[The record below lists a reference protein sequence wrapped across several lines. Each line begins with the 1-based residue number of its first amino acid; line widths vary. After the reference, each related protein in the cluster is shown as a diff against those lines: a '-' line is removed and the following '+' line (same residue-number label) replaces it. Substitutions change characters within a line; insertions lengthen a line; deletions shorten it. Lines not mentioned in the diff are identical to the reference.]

1 MMFRRTVLALLA
13 VLALTLAACASDSDP
28 GRDIETTTTTSDRS
42 SGDAGSALSGTLTV
56 SAAASLTESFE
67 KIGSAFEKANPGV
80 TVDFNFDSSGT
91 LSTQILEGAPVDV
104 FASANPSNMDKIAEV
119 DRIDGADA
127 IFATNRLVIVT
138 QPGNPKGIATLA
150 DLADA
155 GIVSLCSEDAPC
167 GTFADEALT
176 AAGVEIPAGNVTRG
190 QNVKATLAAVTEGD
204 AVAALVYVTDAQ
216 AAGDRVDTVTI
227 PDAQNV
233 IAAYPIAVVAGS
245 GQADLAR
252 AFVAYVRSAEGQ
264 AVLQAAGFQ
273 PPT

>member
-1 MMFRRTVLALLA
+1 MRFPRSLLVLLA
-13 VLALTLAACASDSDP
+13 VPVVVLAGCGNDSGSTSVDGASDD
-28 GRDIETTTTTSDRS
+28 GG
-42 SGDAGSALSGTLTV
+42 SGLSGTLTV

-67 KIGSAFEKANPGV
+67 RIGAEFEAANPDV

-104 FASANPSNMDKIAEV
+104 FASADQSNMDEV
-119 DRIDGADA
+119 ADDDRIVGDDVV
-127 IFATNRLVIVT
+127 FATNRLIIVT

-150 DLADA
+150 DLTDV

-167 GTFADEALT
+167 GTFADEVLT
-176 AAGVEIPAGNVTRG
+176 KAGVDVPVGNVTRG

-227 PDAQNV
+227 PDDDNV
-233 IAAYPIAVVAGS
+233 IATYPIAVVAGS
-245 GQADLAR
+245 GHADLAR
-252 AFVAYVRSAEGQ
+252 AFLAYVQSTDGQ
-264 AVLQAAGFQ
+264 AARQAAGFQ